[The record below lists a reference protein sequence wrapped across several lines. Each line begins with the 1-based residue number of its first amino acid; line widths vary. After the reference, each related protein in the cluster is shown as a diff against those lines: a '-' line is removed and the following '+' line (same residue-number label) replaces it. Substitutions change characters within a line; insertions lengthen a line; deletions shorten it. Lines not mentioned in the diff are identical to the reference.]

1 MVIRTAYFLL
11 NSIFNCLNLINNKVE
26 KELLM
31 IKSQIKIGGLEL
43 EIDQG
48 NHVIYRDELGDNAY
62 SAWCDLDTQSKEII
76 KKAIINAEN
85 IIRLS
90 ANALW
95 T

>member
-1 MVIRTAYFLL
+1 
-11 NSIFNCLNLINNKVE
+11 
-26 KELLM
+26 M

-48 NHVIYRDELGDNAY
+48 NHVIYRDELGDTAY
-62 SAWCDLDTQSKEII
+62 SAWGDLDTQYSAWGDLDTQSKEII

>member
-1 MVIRTAYFLL
+1 MFI
-11 NSIFNCLNLINNKVE
+11 NSKAE
-26 KELLM
+26 REMSM
-31 IKSQIKIGGLEL
+31 IKSQIKIGSLEL
-43 EIDQG
+43 EVDQG
-48 NHVIYRDELGDNAY
+48 KHVIYRDAFGGTVC
-62 SAWCDLDTQSKEII
+62 SAWGDMDTQSKEII

>member
-1 MVIRTAYFLL
+1 
-11 NSIFNCLNLINNKVE
+11 
-26 KELLM
+26 M
-31 IKSQIKIGGLEL
+31 IKSQIKIGSLEL

-48 NHVIYRDELGDNAY
+48 NHVVYRDAFGGTVY
-62 SAWCDLDTQSKEII
+62 SAWGDLDTQSKEII
-76 KKAIINAEN
+76 KNAIINAEN

>member
-1 MVIRTAYFLL
+1 
-11 NSIFNCLNLINNKVE
+11 
-26 KELLM
+26 M

-48 NHVIYRDELGDNAY
+48 NHVIYRDELGDTAY
-62 SAWCDLDTQSKEII
+62 SAWGDLDTQSKEII